1 MLQTSQFLFSS
12 RPPEL
17 RNDCRPLYKPV
28 RTNST
33 IPTKGDVDEPT
44 IGLHVDDIKEL
55 LTILQKLLD
64 SGHTVVVVEH
74 TVDVIKCADWNIDL
88 GPESGA
94 AGRQIVAEGRPEQ
107 VPLQRL

>member
-1 MLQTSQFLFSS
+1 
-12 RPPEL
+12 
-17 RNDCRPLYKPV
+17 
-28 RTNST
+28 
-33 IPTKGDVDEPT
+33 VDEPT

-55 LTILQKLLD
+55 LTMLQKLLD

-107 VPLQRL
+107 VPHQRL

>member
-1 MLQTSQFLFSS
+1 M
-12 RPPEL
+12 
-17 RNDCRPLYKPV
+17 
-28 RTNST
+28 
-33 IPTKGDVDEPT
+33 
-44 IGLHVDDIKEL
+44 
-55 LTILQKLLD
+55 LQKLLD

-107 VPLQRL
+107 VPHQRL